1 MLFGLPNI
9 TLQSS
14 TLMQQTRAFF
24 IFRSLQNVFNFKK
37 IVTYFSGRF
46 RMITQVCN
54 FAKNKY
60 TAVLLMSVMKHA
72 IKIYVICKMALFLPL
87 IIKLHYGLAVMLKI
101 TMGLFSINVETL
113 VKDI

>member
-1 MLFGLPNI
+1 
-9 TLQSS
+9 
-14 TLMQQTRAFF
+14 
-24 IFRSLQNVFNFKK
+24 
-37 IVTYFSGRF
+37 
-46 RMITQVCN
+46 MITRVCN

-87 IIKLHYGLAVMLKI
+87 IIKIQYGLAVMQNI
-101 TMGLFSINVETL
+101 TMGLFSINLESF